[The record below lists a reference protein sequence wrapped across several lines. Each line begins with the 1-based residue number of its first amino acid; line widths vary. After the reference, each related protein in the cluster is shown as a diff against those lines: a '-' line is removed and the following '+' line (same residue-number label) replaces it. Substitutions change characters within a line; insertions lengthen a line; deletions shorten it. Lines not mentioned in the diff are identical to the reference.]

1 MKIIELLKN
10 LKTQSIHGDLETQ
23 INQIQFDSRK
33 IEKNDV
39 YVALKG
45 TIADGHQFIKQAIQ
59 DGAKA
64 IVCEKLPVYLE
75 SHIVYIQVE
84 NAAQALGILAANFYG
99 NPSKKLK
106 LVGVTGTNGKTTVVT
121 ILYKLFKKLGYNVGL
136 ISTIHNKIK
145 TRIYPSTHTTPNP
158 VELNRLLAE
167 MVKKRC
173 THVFMEVSS
182 HAVVQKRI
190 EGIHFKGAVFM
201 NISHDHLDYHGTF
214 AEYIRAKKGFFD
226 MLPTTAFALVNQD
239 DRRGLVM
246 LQNCMAKHVTF
257 SMKSMSDY
265 KVRIMDSSFEG
276 MQLQIEEKQN
286 GKING
291 KETWTKLIGNFNAY
305 NLLAVYGVAMLL
317 EEDEDE
323 ILTELSNI
331 KGVSGRFQRY
341 TSSLG
346 VHTIVDYAHT
356 PDALENIL
364 KTITEIKKPHQ
375 HLITVVGCG
384 GDRDKTKRPEMAQL
398 AANYSDW
405 SIFTSDNPRTE
416 EPEAIL
422 KDMLE
427 GIKEVAPS
435 KYQTIISRKEA
446 IERACSIAQK
456 DDIILVA
463 GKGHETYQEINGERF
478 DFDDRIV
485 LKESLE

>member
-1 MKIIELLKN
+1 MKLTELLKN
-10 LKTQSIHGDLETQ
+10 IKIESVHGDLDSI
-23 INQIQFDSRK
+23 INEIQFDSRK
-33 IEKNDV
+33 IKQNDI

-45 TIADGHQFIKQAIQ
+45 TVADGHQYIKQAIQ

-64 IVCEKLPVYLE
+64 IFCEKLPVYLQKD
-75 SHIVYIQVE
+75 IVYVKVE
-84 NAAQALGILAANFYG
+84 DTAKTLGLLAGNYYG

-121 ILYKLFKKLGYNVGL
+121 LLYKLFKKLGYNVGL

-167 MVKKRC
+167 MVKQRC

-190 EGIHFKGAVFM
+190 EGLHFKGAVFT

-214 AEYIRAKKGFFD
+214 AEYIRAKKVFFD
-226 MLPTTAFALVNQD
+226 MLSTTAFALVNQD
-239 DRRGLVM
+239 DKRGLVM
-246 LQNCMAKHVTF
+246 LQNCKAKHVTY
-257 SMKSMSDY
+257 SMRSMSDY
-265 KVRIMDSSFEG
+265 KVRIMDSSFDG

-286 GKING
+286 GNING
-291 KETWTKLIGNFNAY
+291 KETWTKLIGHFNAY

-317 EEDEDE
+317 GEDEDE

-331 KGVSGRFQRY
+331 KGVNGRFQRY

-346 VHTIVDYAHT
+346 VHAIIDYAHT

-364 KTITEIKKPHQ
+364 KTISEIKKSHQ
-375 HLITVVGCG
+375 NLITVVGCG
-384 GDRDKTKRPEMAQL
+384 GDRDKTKRPEMAKI
-398 AANYSDW
+398 ATNYSTW

-416 EPEAIL
+416 KPEDIL
-422 KDMLE
+422 QDMLE
-427 GIKEVAPS
+427 GVKEVEPS
-435 KYQTIISRKEA
+435 KYQTVVLRKEA
-446 IERACSIAQK
+446 IERACSMASK

-478 DFDDRIV
+478 DFDDRVI

>member
-10 LKTQSIHGDLETQ
+10 LKTESIHGNLETQ

-33 IEKNDV
+33 VEKNDV

-45 TIADGHQFIKQAIQ
+45 TVADGHQFIKQVIQ
-59 DGAKA
+59 KGVKM

-75 SHIVYIQVE
+75 DKITYIQVE
-84 NAAQALGILAANFYG
+84 DTAKALGIIAGNFYG
-99 NPSKKLK
+99 NPSKKIK
-106 LVGVTGTNGKTTVVT
+106 LIGVTGTNGKTTVVT

-145 TRIYPSTHTTPNP
+145 SRIYPSTHTTPNP
-158 VELNRLLAE
+158 VELNRLLAQ
-167 MVKKRC
+167 MLKKRC

-190 EGIHFKGAVFM
+190 EGIHFKGGVFT

-214 AEYIRAKKGFFD
+214 PEYIRAKKGFFD
-226 MLPTTAFALVNQD
+226 MLSSTAFALVNQD

-246 LQNCMAKHVTF
+246 LQNCKAKHATY

-265 KVRIMDSSFEG
+265 KVRIMDSSFDG
-276 MQLQIEEKQN
+276 MQLQVEEKQN

-305 NLLAVYGVAMLL
+305 NLLAVYGVAMFLG
-317 EEDEDE
+317 EDEDE

-331 KGVSGRFQRY
+331 KGVNGRFQRY

-346 VHTIVDYAHT
+346 VHAIVDYAHT
-356 PDALENIL
+356 PDALENVL
-364 KTITEIKKPHQ
+364 KTISEIKKPHQ
-375 HLITVVGCG
+375 NLITVVGCG
-384 GDRDKTKRPEMAQL
+384 GDRDKTKRPEMAKI
-398 AANYSDW
+398 ATNYSDC

-416 EPEAIL
+416 KPKTIIE
-422 KDMLE
+422 DMLE
-427 GIKEVAPS
+427 GIKKVDAA
-435 KYQTIISRKEA
+435 KYQTIISRKKA
-446 IERACSIAQK
+446 IERACSMAQK

-463 GKGHETYQEINGERF
+463 GKGHETYQEINGKRL
-478 DFDDRIV
+478 DFDDKVI

>member
-1 MKIIELLKN
+1 
-10 LKTQSIHGDLETQ
+10 
-23 INQIQFDSRK
+23 
-33 IEKNDV
+33 
-39 YVALKG
+39 
-45 TIADGHQFIKQAIQ
+45 
-59 DGAKA
+59 
-64 IVCEKLPVYLE
+64 
-75 SHIVYIQVE
+75 
-84 NAAQALGILAANFYG
+84 
-99 NPSKKLK
+99 
-106 LVGVTGTNGKTTVVT
+106 
-121 ILYKLFKKLGYNVGL
+121 
-136 ISTIHNKIK
+136 
-145 TRIYPSTHTTPNP
+145 
-158 VELNRLLAE
+158 
-167 MVKKRC
+167 
-173 THVFMEVSS
+173 
-182 HAVVQKRI
+182 
-190 EGIHFKGAVFM
+190 
-201 NISHDHLDYHGTF
+201 
-214 AEYIRAKKGFFD
+214 
-226 MLPTTAFALVNQD
+226 
-239 DRRGLVM
+239 
-246 LQNCMAKHVTF
+246 
-257 SMKSMSDY
+257 
-265 KVRIMDSSFEG
+265 
-276 MQLQIEEKQN
+276 
-286 GKING
+286 
-291 KETWTKLIGNFNAY
+291 
-305 NLLAVYGVAMLL
+305 LLAVYGVAMLL

>member
-10 LKTQSIHGDLETQ
+10 LKTQSIHGDLESSV
-23 INQIQFDSRK
+23 NQIQFDSRK

-59 DGAKA
+59 DGATV
-64 IVCEKLPVYLE
+64 IVCENLPPFLE
-75 SHIVYIQVE
+75 PNITYIQVE
-84 NAAQALGILAANFYG
+84 NTAKALGIIAGNFYD
-99 NPSKKLK
+99 NPSKKVQ

-145 TRIYPSTHTTPNP
+145 SRIYPSTHTTPNP

-190 EGIHFKGAVFM
+190 EGICFKGAVFM

-226 MLPTTAFALVNQD
+226 MLPHTAFALVNQD

-246 LQNCMAKHVTF
+246 LQNCKAKHVTF

-265 KVRIMDSSFEG
+265 KVRILDSSFEG
-276 MQLQIEEKQN
+276 MQLQIEERQN
-286 GKING
+286 GIING
-291 KETWTKLIGNFNAY
+291 KETWTKLIGHFNAY

-317 EEDEDE
+317 GEEEDE

-331 KGVSGRFQRY
+331 KGVSGRFQHY

-346 VHTIVDYAHT
+346 VYAIVDYAHT
-356 PDALENIL
+356 PDALENVL
-364 KTITEIKKPHQ
+364 KTISEIKKSHQ
-375 HLITVVGCG
+375 HLITVIGCG
-384 GDRDKTKRPEMAQL
+384 GDRDKTKRPEMAKL
-398 AANYSDW
+398 ATNYSDW

-416 EPEAIL
+416 KPETIL
-422 KDMLE
+422 NDMLE
-427 GIKEVAPS
+427 GIKEVEPS
-435 KYQTIISRKEA
+435 KYQSIVLRKEA
-446 IERACSIAQK
+446 IERACSMAGK

-478 DFDDRIV
+478 DFDDRII